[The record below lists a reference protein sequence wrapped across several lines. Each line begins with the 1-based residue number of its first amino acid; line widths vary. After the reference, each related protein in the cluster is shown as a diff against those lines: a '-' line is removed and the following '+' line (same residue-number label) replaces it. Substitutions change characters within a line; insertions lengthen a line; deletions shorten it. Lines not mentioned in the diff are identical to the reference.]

1 MKELSK
7 ITIKAIAS
15 DKDLQQAAQNLVAL
29 RILRDEAE
37 KKYAEK
43 RAKYQEVLQKLAE
56 IDAEEKA
63 FMATVKDYDTKI
75 REEIKKYITG
85 LIDSGQVVDK
95 VIPVDGGRVTLVK
108 DVDIAYN
115 KDKIIKQV
123 LQGKL
128 TDDILEVNETKLKRL
143 IMNGMKIAG
152 VEATNTVTMKV
163 YKENGA

>member
-29 RILRDEAE
+29 KLLKDEAE
-37 KKYAEK
+37 KKYQEK
-43 RAKYQEVLQKLAE
+43 RKQYQEVLQKLAE

-63 FMATVKDYDTKI
+63 FMATIKDYDAKI

-85 LIDSGQVVDK
+85 LIADGQVVDK
-95 VIPVDGGRVTLVK
+95 VIPVDGGRVTFVK
-108 DVDIAYN
+108 DVDIQYD
-115 KDKIIKQV
+115 KEKIIKQV

-143 IMNGMKIAG
+143 VMNGLKITG
-152 VEATNTVTMKV
+152 VEVTNTVTMKV

>member
-7 ITIKAIAS
+7 ITIKTIAS

-29 RILRDEAE
+29 RILKDEAE

-43 RAKYQEVLQKLAE
+43 RAKYQEVLQKLAD

-63 FMATVKDYDTKI
+63 FMATVKDYDAKI

-85 LIDSGQVVDK
+85 LISDGQVVDK

>member
-29 RILRDEAE
+29 RILKDEAE

-63 FMATVKDYDTKI
+63 FMATVKDYDAKI

-85 LIDSGQVVDK
+85 LISDGQVVDK

>member
-7 ITIKAIAS
+7 ITIKTIAN

-29 RILRDEAE
+29 RILKDEAE

-43 RAKYQEVLQKLAE
+43 RARYQEILRKLAD

-63 FMATVKDYDTKI
+63 FMATVKDYDAKI

-85 LIDSGQVVDK
+85 LIADGQVVDK
-95 VIPVDGGRVTLVK
+95 VISVDGGRVTLVK
-108 DVDIAYN
+108 DVDITYS

-143 IMNGMKIAG
+143 VMNGLKIAG
-152 VEATNTVTMKV
+152 VEVTNTVTMKV
-163 YKENGA
+163 FKENGA

>member
-1 MKELSK
+1 MKKLSK
-7 ITIKAIAS
+7 ITIKTIAN

-29 RILRDEAE
+29 KLLKDEAE
-37 KKYAEK
+37 KKYQEK
-43 RAKYQEVLQKLAE
+43 RKQYQEVLQKLAE

-63 FMATVKDYDTKI
+63 FMATIKDYDAKI

-85 LIDSGQVVDK
+85 LIADGQVVDK

-108 DVDIAYN
+108 DVDIQYD
-115 KDKIIKQV
+115 KEKIIKQV

-143 IMNGMKIAG
+143 VMNGLKITG
-152 VEATNTVTMKV
+152 VEVTNTVTMKV

>member
-43 RAKYQEVLQKLAE
+43 RAQYQEILRKLAD

-63 FMATVKDYDTKI
+63 FMATVKDYDAKI

-85 LIDSGQVVDK
+85 LIADGQVVDK
-95 VIPVDGGRVTLVK
+95 VISVDGGRVTLVK
-108 DVDIAYN
+108 DVDITYS

-143 IMNGMKIAG
+143 VMNGLKITG
-152 VEATNTVTMKV
+152 VEVTNTVTMKV

>member
-7 ITIKAIAS
+7 ITIKTIAN

-29 RILRDEAE
+29 KLLKDEAE
-37 KKYAEK
+37 KKYQEK
-43 RAKYQEVLQKLAE
+43 RKQYQEVLQKLAE

-63 FMATVKDYDTKI
+63 FMATIKDYDAKI

-85 LIDSGQVVDK
+85 LIADGQVVDK
-95 VIPVDGGRVTLVK
+95 VIPVDGGRVTFVK
-108 DVDIAYN
+108 DVDIQYD
-115 KDKIIKQV
+115 KEKIIKQV

-143 IMNGMKIAG
+143 VMNGLKITG
-152 VEATNTVTMKV
+152 VEVTNTVTMKV
-163 YKENGA
+163 FKENGA

>member
-29 RILRDEAE
+29 KLLKDEAE
-37 KKYAEK
+37 KKYQEK
-43 RAKYQEVLQKLAE
+43 RKQYQEVLQKLAE

-63 FMATVKDYDTKI
+63 FMATIKDYDAKI

-85 LIDSGQVVDK
+85 LIADGQVVDK

-108 DVDIAYN
+108 DVDIQYD
-115 KDKIIKQV
+115 KEKIIKQV

-143 IMNGMKIAG
+143 VMNGLKITG
-152 VEATNTVTMKV
+152 VEVTNTVTMKV

>member
-1 MKELSK
+1 MKLSK

-43 RAKYQEVLQKLAE
+43 RAKYQEVLQKLAK

>member
-7 ITIKAIAS
+7 ITIKTIAN

-29 RILRDEAE
+29 RILKDEAE

-43 RAKYQEVLQKLAE
+43 RAKYQEVLQKLAD

-63 FMATVKDYDTKI
+63 FMATVKDYDAKI

-85 LIDSGQVVDK
+85 LISDGQVVDK

>member
-1 MKELSK
+1 MKLSK

>member
-1 MKELSK
+1 MKELRK
-7 ITIKAIAS
+7 IKIKTIAN
-15 DKDLQQAAQNLVAL
+15 DKDLKQAAQNLVAL
-29 RILRDEAE
+29 RILKDEAE

-43 RAKYQEVLQKLAE
+43 RAKYQEVLQKLAD

-63 FMATVKDYDTKI
+63 FMATVKDYDAKI

-85 LIDSGQVVDK
+85 LISDGQVVDK

>member
-7 ITIKAIAS
+7 ITTKTIAN

-29 RILRDEAE
+29 KLLKEEAE
-37 KKYAEK
+37 KKYQEK
-43 RAKYQEVLQKLAE
+43 RKQYQEVLQKLAE

-63 FMATVKDYDTKI
+63 FMATIKDYDGKI

-85 LIDSGQVVDK
+85 LIADGQVVDK
-95 VIPVDGGRVTLVK
+95 VISVDGGRVTLVK
-108 DVDIAYN
+108 DVDITYS

-128 TDDILEVNETKLKRL
+128 TDDILEINETKLKA
-143 IMNGMKIAG
+143 IVANGMKIQG
-152 VEATNTVTMKV
+152 VEVKETVTMRV
-163 YKENGA
+163 LKEKGA

>member
-7 ITIKAIAS
+7 ITIKTIAN

-29 RILRDEAE
+29 RILKDEAE

-43 RAKYQEVLQKLAE
+43 RARYQEILRKLAD

-63 FMATVKDYDTKI
+63 FMATVKDYDAKI

-85 LIDSGQVVDK
+85 LIADGQVVDK
-95 VIPVDGGRVTLVK
+95 VISVDGGRVTLVK
-108 DVDIAYN
+108 DVDITYS

-143 IMNGMKIAG
+143 VINGLKIAG
-152 VEATNTVTMKV
+152 VEVTNTVTMKV
-163 YKENGA
+163 FKENGA

>member
-7 ITIKAIAS
+7 ITIKAIANE
-15 DKDLQQAAQNLVAL
+15 KDLQQAAQNLVAL
-29 RILRDEAE
+29 KLLKEEAE
-37 KKYAEK
+37 KKYQEK
-43 RAKYQEVLQKLAE
+43 RKQYQEVLQKLAE

-63 FMATVKDYDTKI
+63 FMATIKDYDGKI

-85 LIDSGQVVDK
+85 LIADGQVVDK

-108 DVDIAYN
+108 DVDIQYD
-115 KDKIIKQV
+115 KEKIIKQV

-143 IMNGMKIAG
+143 VMNGLKITG
-152 VEATNTVTMKV
+152 VEVTNTVTMKV
-163 YKENGA
+163 FKENGA

>member
-29 RILRDEAE
+29 RILKDEAE

-43 RAKYQEVLQKLAE
+43 RAKYQEVLQKLAD

-63 FMATVKDYDTKI
+63 FMATVKDYDAKI

-85 LIDSGQVVDK
+85 LISDGQVVDK

>member
-63 FMATVKDYDTKI
+63 FMATIKDYDAKI

-85 LIDSGQVVDK
+85 LIADGQVVDK
-95 VIPVDGGRVTLVK
+95 VIPVDGGRVTFVK
-108 DVDIAYN
+108 DVDIQYD
-115 KDKIIKQV
+115 KEKIIKQV

-143 IMNGMKIAG
+143 VMNGLKITG
-152 VEATNTVTMKV
+152 VEVTNTVTMKV
-163 YKENGA
+163 FKENGA

>member
-29 RILRDEAE
+29 KLLKDEAE
-37 KKYAEK
+37 KKYQEK
-43 RAKYQEVLQKLAE
+43 RKQYQEVLQKLAE

-63 FMATVKDYDTKI
+63 FMATIKDYDAKI

-85 LIDSGQVVDK
+85 LIADGQVVDK

-108 DVDIAYN
+108 DVDIQYD
-115 KDKIIKQV
+115 KEKIIKQV

-143 IMNGMKIAG
+143 VMNGLKITG
-152 VEATNTVTMKV
+152 VEVTNTVTMKV
-163 YKENGA
+163 FKENGA

>member
-1 MKELSK
+1 MKKLSK
-7 ITIKAIAS
+7 ITIKTIAN

-29 RILRDEAE
+29 KLLKDEAE
-37 KKYAEK
+37 KKYQEK
-43 RAKYQEVLQKLAE
+43 RKQYQEVLQKLAE

-63 FMATVKDYDTKI
+63 FMATIKDYDAKI

-85 LIDSGQVVDK
+85 LIADGQVVDK
-95 VIPVDGGRVTLVK
+95 VIPVDGGRVTFVK
-108 DVDIAYN
+108 DVDIQYD
-115 KDKIIKQV
+115 KEKIIKQV

-143 IMNGMKIAG
+143 VMNGLKITG
-152 VEATNTVTMKV
+152 VEVTNTVTMKV

>member
-29 RILRDEAE
+29 RILKDEAE

-63 FMATVKDYDTKI
+63 FMTTVKDYDAKI

-85 LIDSGQVVDK
+85 LISDGQVVDK

>member
-7 ITIKAIAS
+7 ITIKAIAG

-29 RILRDEAE
+29 KLLKDEAE
-37 KKYAEK
+37 KKYQEK
-43 RAKYQEVLQKLAE
+43 RKQYQEVLQKLAE

-63 FMATVKDYDTKI
+63 FMATIKDYDGKI

-85 LIDSGQVVDK
+85 LIADGQVVDK

-108 DVDIAYN
+108 DVDIQYD
-115 KDKIIKQV
+115 KEKIIKQV

-143 IMNGMKIAG
+143 VMNGLKITG
-152 VEATNTVTMKV
+152 VEVTNTVTMKV
-163 YKENGA
+163 FKENGA

>member
-7 ITIKAIAS
+7 ITIKTIAN

-29 RILRDEAE
+29 KLLKDEAE
-37 KKYAEK
+37 KKYQEK
-43 RAKYQEVLQKLAE
+43 RKQYQEVLQKLAE

-63 FMATVKDYDTKI
+63 FMATIKDYDAKI

-85 LIDSGQVVDK
+85 LIADGQVVDK
-95 VIPVDGGRVTLVK
+95 VIPVDGGRVTFVK
-108 DVDIAYN
+108 DVDIQYD
-115 KDKIIKQV
+115 KEKIIKQV

-143 IMNGMKIAG
+143 VMNGLKITG
-152 VEATNTVTMKV
+152 VEVTNTVTMKV

>member
-7 ITIKAIAS
+7 ITIKTIAN

-29 RILRDEAE
+29 RILKDEAE

-43 RAKYQEVLQKLAE
+43 RAQYQEILRKLAD

-63 FMATVKDYDTKI
+63 FMATVKDYDGKI

-85 LIDSGQVVDK
+85 LIADGQVVDK

-108 DVDIAYN
+108 DVDIQYD
-115 KDKIIKQV
+115 KEKIIKQV

-143 IMNGMKIAG
+143 VMNGLKITG
-152 VEATNTVTMKV
+152 VEVTNTVTMKV
-163 YKENGA
+163 FKENGA

>member
-29 RILRDEAE
+29 RILKDEAE

-63 FMATVKDYDTKI
+63 FMTTVKDYDAKI

-85 LIDSGQVVDK
+85 LISDGQVVDK

-143 IMNGMKIAG
+143 VMNGLKIAG
-152 VEATNTVTMKV
+152 VEVTNTVTMKV
-163 YKENGA
+163 FKENGA